1 MADLTLKGLIGATDD
16 VTTSFVAEVFPNL
29 ANLVEPLVWTIAVAY
44 WAVLG
49 IQTYNGKISVA
60 PWDIVK
66 RAMLTFMVFLTLNWS
81 TGGSALYQIWG
92 TWTET
97 IAAQIMSRGVDSTS
111 MLDALYVNVGQVAST
126 LMNVSWRQFG
136 MIIMGSGLFAVN
148 CILFIAAILNMLIAK
163 FGAAII
169 MCILPILIGFI
180 FFEPTRQWTMSWF
193 SKMLNFSLIY
203 ILSIAIVRFGYAIFG
218 QAIDEVANTATISDA
233 ALITAQQWGTL
244 IIVEGVLIICLLQVR
259 GWAAAIATSAT
270 VGGSSLAMMALRTVG
285 LGK

>member
-1 MADLTLKGLIGATDD
+1 MADLTLKGLIGSTDE

-29 ANLVEPLVWTIAVAY
+29 ASLVEPLVWTLAVAY
-44 WAVLG
+44 WVVLG
-49 IQTYNGKISVA
+49 IQTYNGKINVA

-66 RAMLTFMVFLTLNWS
+66 RAMLTFLVFLTLNWS
-81 TGGSALYQIWG
+81 SGGSALYQIWG
-92 TWTET
+92 AWTES

-136 MIIMGSGLFAVN
+136 MIIMGSGLFMLN
-148 CILFIAAILNMLIAK
+148 CIMFVAAILNMLIAK
-163 FGAAII
+163 FGAAIV
-169 MCILPILIGFI
+169 MSILPILVGFI
-180 FFEPTRQWTMSWF
+180 FFEQTRQWTMSWF

-203 ILSIAIVRFGYAIFG
+203 ILSIAIVRFGYSIFG
-218 QAIDEVANTATISDA
+218 QAIDEVANTATITDA

-244 IIVEGVLIICLLQVR
+244 VIVEGVLIICLLQVR
-259 GWAAAIATSAT
+259 GWAAALASSAT

>member
-1 MADLTLKGLIGATDD
+1 MADLTLKGLIGATDE

-29 ANLVEPLVWTIAVAY
+29 ANLVEPLVWTVAVAY

-92 TWTET
+92 TWTES

-136 MIIMGSGLFAVN
+136 MIIMGTGLFLIN
-148 CILFIAAILNMLIAK
+148 CALFIAAILNMLIAK
-163 FGAAII
+163 FGGAII
-169 MCILPILIGFI
+169 MCILPILLAFI
-180 FFEPTRQWTMSWF
+180 FFEQTRQWTMSWF

-203 ILSIAIVRFGYAIFG
+203 ILSIAIVRFGYQIFG
-218 QAIDEVANTATISDA
+218 EAIDEVANTATISDA

-244 IIVEGVLIICLLQVR
+244 VIVEGVLIICLLQVR
-259 GWAAAIATSAT
+259 GWAAALATSAT
-270 VGGSSLAMMALRTVG
+270 VGGSSMAMMALRTVG

>member
-1 MADLTLKGLIGATDD
+1 MTSVLPRSSRTSSLCTGHRIHGGPNLKGLIGATDD

-81 TGGSALYQIWG
+81 TGIGALSDLG

-148 CILFIAAILNMLIAK
+148 CILL
-163 FGAAII
+163 
-169 MCILPILIGFI
+169 
-180 FFEPTRQWTMSWF
+180 
-193 SKMLNFSLIY
+193 SLQ
-203 ILSIAIVRFGYAIFG
+203 S
-218 QAIDEVANTATISDA
+218 
-233 ALITAQQWGTL
+233 
-244 IIVEGVLIICLLQVR
+244 
-259 GWAAAIATSAT
+259 
-270 VGGSSLAMMALRTVG
+270 
-285 LGK
+285 